1 MQKAVSSRIP
11 TPLLENAL
19 RQFVPRLSGSFS
31 ERSVLMHTMR
41 TARVILSLNGQ
52 KRMKTAQVNLQI
64 EPALKAAAEKAA
76 AADNRS
82 LAELIEKLLADYCKK
97 RALAGEASSSRA
109 RAKGSPKAAEMAGR
123 TIDDIGDKTLP
134 SEEQQ
139 RRKRRL
145 IRGPKEFREM
155 RRK

>member
-1 MQKAVSSRIP
+1 MASR
-11 TPLLENAL
+11 A
-19 RQFVPRLSGSFS
+19 
-31 ERSVLMHTMR
+31 ERS
-41 TARVILSLNGQ
+41 
-52 KRMKTAQVNLQI
+52 MKTAQVNLQI

-97 RALAGEASSSRA
+97 RGLAGAASSSRA

>member
-1 MQKAVSSRIP
+1 MCQRP
-11 TPLLENAL
+11 TGLP
-19 RQFVPRLSGSFS
+19 VW
-31 ERSVLMHTMR
+31 R

-82 LAELIEKLLADYCKK
+82 LAELIEKLLADHCKK

-155 RRK
+155 RGK

>member
-1 MQKAVSSRIP
+1 
-11 TPLLENAL
+11 
-19 RQFVPRLSGSFS
+19 
-31 ERSVLMHTMR
+31 
-41 TARVILSLNGQ
+41 
-52 KRMKTAQVNLQI
+52 
-64 EPALKAAAEKAA
+64 
-76 AADNRS
+76 
-82 LAELIEKLLADYCKK
+82 
-97 RALAGEASSSRA
+97 
-109 RAKGSPKAAEMAGR
+109 MAGR